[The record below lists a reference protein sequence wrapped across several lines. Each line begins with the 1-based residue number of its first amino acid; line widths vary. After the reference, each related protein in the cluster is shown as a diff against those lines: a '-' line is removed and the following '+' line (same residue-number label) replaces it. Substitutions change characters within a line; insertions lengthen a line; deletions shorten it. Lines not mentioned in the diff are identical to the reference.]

1 MKIYNVN
8 GRMVWLNEPP
18 KGYVEPEPK
27 KTEEKVEPKTEPKPK
42 AKAKRVSNKSRKEVG
57 NK

>member
-1 MKIYNVN
+1 MKIYNVD

-18 KGYVEPEPK
+18 KGYVEPEI
-27 KTEEKVEPKTEPKPK
+27 KTEEKVEPKAETKPK
-42 AKAKRVSNKSRKEVG
+42 AKKTPSNKSRKEVK